1 MVGRGAQGN
10 PWLFK
15 RIIHYLE
22 TGELLPEPTAEERV
36 EKALRH
42 TLLDSSND
50 TLDLAIAWEHEISN
64 PAVPLFLE
72 VFREYMR
79 EHCVMR
85 TSCPST
91 IPDNRP

>member
-1 MVGRGAQGN
+1 MHAN
-10 PWLFK
+10 NLAF
-15 RIIHYLE
+15 
-22 TGELLPEPTAEERV
+22 
-36 EKALRH
+36 

-79 EHCVMR
+79 EH
-85 TSCPST
+85 PEHF
-91 IPDNRP
+91 

>member
-1 MVGRGAQGN
+1 MHAN
-10 PWLFK
+10 NLAF
-15 RIIHYLE
+15 
-22 TGELLPEPTAEERV
+22 
-36 EKALRH
+36 

-79 EHCVMR
+79 EHRNIFKHYIVDSLIPTHRFTNATIFKNALGILAVRC
-85 TSCPST
+85 TSC
-91 IPDNRP
+91 NA